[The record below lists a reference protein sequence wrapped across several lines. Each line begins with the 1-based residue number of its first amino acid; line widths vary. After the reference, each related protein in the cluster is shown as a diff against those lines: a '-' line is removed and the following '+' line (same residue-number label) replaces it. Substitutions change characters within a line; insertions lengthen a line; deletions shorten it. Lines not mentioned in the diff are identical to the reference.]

1 MIETVP
7 SGTILNGRYQIERVL
22 GSGGFG
28 HVYLAL
34 DQNLNQPFAVKEY
47 LVSGPGGQEQLM
59 HEANVLSQLHHPN
72 LPAFHDA
79 FHEHGRY
86 YVVLNYI
93 EGYDLTDIIRNT
105 QKQNNVVPI
114 SQIMTW
120 ILATCDAVFFLH
132 SQQPPVIHRD
142 IKPDNIRIM
151 PNGVAI
157 LVDLGNAK
165 AAVDGARTL
174 FFIRHQG
181 TPGYAPPEQYPG
193 GSGTDTRSDIYA
205 LGGTLY
211 FALTG
216 QEPPSVSNR
225 NQSMQQGQI
234 DLPSLQEVLAK
245 NPREDEVNPAKQ
257 FRLGVSK
264 PAKPAPRHSRH
275 LAQLATLS
283 PLALSQLNLVIQ
295 KAMAMRPRE
304 RYQSIADFAND
315 LQKVVALMPGSP
327 SVSYNTQPVNPAQNP
342 YKTQPDLPMVYDMI
356 QQAKAVQAQAHDS
369 ESSAE
374 QIASNVQQAQ
384 SIAATPIPYTP
395 PLKQEVCPRCGA
407 PHKVGA
413 SFCPHCGASLHG
425 EQGPSNSGSHVAS
438 THQVAQQ
445 PFTITPAPVS
455 QNQQSVMQQDTLSS
469 PQSPVVAS
477 AVVQTQPDAIDS
489 VPSWNTGSASPS
501 ISTSTGSTSTTQS
514 GQPAPRMSSSPNI
527 GLLLVILLVVILLIL
542 VIILVVLLVQHA
554 HQAMLPLQLQLSL
567 MNR

>member
-105 QKQNNVVPI
+105 QKHNNVVPI

-165 AAVDGARTL
+165 AAADGARTL

-216 QEPPSVSNR
+216 QEPPSVSSR

-245 NPREDEVNPAKQ
+245 NPREDEGNPAKQ

-264 PAKPAPRHSRH
+264 PSKPAPRHSRH

-283 PLALSQLNLVIQ
+283 PIALSQLNLVIQ

-304 RYQSIADFAND
+304 RYQSVADFATD
-315 LQKVVALMPGSP
+315 LQKVVALMPGS
-327 SVSYNTQPVNPAQNP
+327 SAVSYNTQPVNPAQNP

-356 QQAKAVQAQAHDS
+356 QQAKAVHTQAHDG
-369 ESSAE
+369 ESSAG
-374 QIASNVQQAQ
+374 QIASNVQQVQ
-384 SIAATPIPYTP
+384 SMTATPIPSTP
-395 PLKQEVCPRCGA
+395 PLKQEVCSHCGA

-413 SFCPHCGASLHG
+413 SFCPHCGASLHD
-425 EQGPSNSGSHVAS
+425 EQGLSNSGSHVAHPRQGASQPS
-438 THQVAQQ
+438 TV
-445 PFTITPAPVS
+445 TPAAVS
-455 QNQQSVMQQDTLSS
+455 QNQQSVMQQDTFSS
-469 PQSPVVAS
+469 PQSSVITPAT
-477 AVVQTQPDAIDS
+477 VQPQPDAADS
-489 VPSWNTGSASPS
+489 VPPWNTGSASSP
-501 ISTSTGSTSTTQS
+501 TSTDSTPETRSN
-514 GQPAPRMSSSPNI
+514 QPVSSVSSSPNI
-527 GLLLVILLVVILLIL
+527 GLMLVILLVVILLIL
-542 VIILVVLLVQHA
+542 IIILVVLLIQHA
-554 HQAMLPLQLQLSL
+554 HQAIMPLQLQLSL
-567 MNR
+567 IRS

>member
-7 SGTILNGRYQIERVL
+7 SGTILNGRYRIERVL

-59 HEANVLSQLHHPN
+59 HEANVLSQLHHPS

-93 EGYDLTDIIRNT
+93 EGTDLTDIIRNT
-105 QKQNNVVPI
+105 QKHNEVVPI
-114 SQIMTW
+114 SQVMAW
-120 ILATCDAVFFLH
+120 ILETCDAVYFLH

-151 PNGVAI
+151 PSGTAI

-165 AAVDGARTL
+165 AAADGARTL

-193 GSGTDTRSDIYA
+193 GSGTDIRSDIYA

-216 QEPPSVSNR
+216 QEPPSVSSR
-225 NQSMQQGQI
+225 NQSIQQGQL
-234 DLPSLQEVLAK
+234 DLPSLQEVLAR
-245 NPREDEVNPAKQ
+245 NPHEDEANPAKQ

-264 PAKPAPRHSRH
+264 PSKPAPRHSRH

-283 PLALSQLNLVIQ
+283 PLALGQLNLVIQ
-295 KAMAMRPRE
+295 RAMAMRPRE
-304 RYQSIADFAND
+304 RYQSIADFASD
-315 LQKVVALMPGSP
+315 LQKVVAIMPGS
-327 SVSYNTQPVNPAQNP
+327 SGGSFDTQPVGPTQNP

-356 QQAKAVQAQAHDS
+356 QQARAVQAQQQDS
-369 ESSAE
+369 EPSSG
-374 QIASNVQQAQ
+374 QILSSVQHSQAGAVAS
-384 SIAATPIPYTP
+384 SPAAP
-395 PLKQEVCPRCGA
+395 PVTQETCPQCGA

-413 SFCPHCGASLHG
+413 SFCPQCGASLRN
-425 EQGPSNSGSHVAS
+425 EQKISNSGSVHAASSVQEMRPSVAP
-438 THQVAQQ
+438 T
-445 PFTITPAPVS
+445 TPAPTLQS
-455 QNQQSVMQQDTLSS
+455 QQSFIQQDMPHNQKT
-469 PQSPVVAS
+469 PDMTQ
-477 AVVQTQPDAIDS
+477 VQPTAADNVTP
-489 VPSWNTGSASPS
+489 WNTASPS
-501 ISTSTGSTSTTQS
+501 SGVDSTSRINQPTRQNRQPTSR
-514 GQPAPRMSSSPNI
+514 ASSPHI
-527 GLLLVILLVVILLIL
+527 GLILVIVLLLVLIVL
-542 VIILVVLLVQHA
+542 IIILVVLLIQHA
-554 HQAMLPLQLQLSL
+554 HQAVIPLQFQLSL
-567 MNR
+567 ISR